1 MSLARQPVRIA
12 VAGAGLIGKRHIE
25 HVVAEPTS
33 ELYAVIDP
41 AAEGAQLAQLHGVP
55 HYPDFAAMMAAGRP
69 DGVVFATPTQMH
81 VANGEAAVAAGL
93 PALIEK
99 PIADDVVAAEAL
111 VLRAEAVGVPLL
123 IGHHRRHNPMIQ
135 RAKEIVDAGRLG
147 RIVAVHGFF
156 WLMKP
161 DDYFEVAW
169 RRQEGAGPILTNLI
183 HDIDLLRY
191 LVGEIG
197 AVQAMTSNAMRKFSI
212 EETAA
217 ITCQFEN
224 GALGTIAVS
233 DTIVAPW
240 SWEQTTG
247 ENPAYPQTDQSC
259 YTIGGTHG
267 SLTVPKLE
275 VWSNAGKRSWWE
287 PFTVER
293 TYAALDD
300 PLRLQIRH
308 FCKVVRGEEQ
318 PLVSGR
324 EGLKTLRVIEAI
336 KKAAKEGGRVRVA

>member
-1 MSLARQPVRIA
+1 MMIRAIRLA
-12 VAGAGLIGKRHIE
+12 VAGAGLIGRRHIE
-25 HVVAEPTS
+25 HIVAEP
-33 ELYAVIDP
+33 EAALHCVIDP
-41 AAEGAQLAQLHGVP
+41 AAAGADIARKYGVP
-55 HYPDFAAMMAAGRP
+55 YFPDFGAMLAAGRP
-69 DGVVFATPTQMH
+69 DGIVFATPTQMH

-99 PIADDVVAAEAL
+99 PIADDAAAAERMVAQ
-111 VLRAEAVGVPLL
+111 AEAAGVPLL

-135 RAKEIVDAGRLG
+135 RAKAIVDTGRLG

-156 WLMKP
+156 WIFKP
-161 DDYFEVAW
+161 DDYFDVAW
-169 RRQEGAGPILTNLI
+169 RRAEGAGPILTNLI

-191 LVGEIG
+191 LVGEVR
-197 AVQAMTSNAMRKFSI
+197 AVQAMTSNAVRGFPV

-217 ITCQFEN
+217 VTLQFEN
-224 GALGTIAVS
+224 GALGTIAIS

-247 ENPAYPQTDQSC
+247 ENPVYPQTDQSC
-259 YTIGGTHG
+259 YTIGGTHA

-275 VWSNAGKRSWWE
+275 VWSNADKRSWWE
-287 PFTVER
+287 PFTIER
-293 TYAALDD
+293 TYAALED

-308 FCKVVRGEEQ
+308 FCRVVRGEEA

-324 EGLKTLRVIEAI
+324 EGLATLRVIEAI
-336 KKAAKEGGRVRVA
+336 KRAGKDGGSVDVK

>member
-1 MSLARQPVRIA
+1 MTQAVRLA
-12 VAGAGLIGKRHIE
+12 VAGAGLIGRRHIE
-25 HVVAEPTS
+25 HIVAEPDAA
-33 ELYAVIDP
+33 LHCVIDP
-41 AAEGAQLAQLHGVP
+41 APAGADIARKYGVP
-55 HYPDFAAMMAAGRP
+55 HFPDFDAMLAAGRP

-81 VANGEAAVAAGL
+81 VANGEAAIAAGL

-99 PIADDVVAAEAL
+99 PIADDAAAAEAM
-111 VLRAEAVGVPLL
+111 VMRAEAAGVALL
-123 IGHHRRHNPMIQ
+123 IGHHRRHNTMIQ
-135 RAKEIVDAGRLG
+135 RAKDIIDAGRLG

-156 WLMKP
+156 WILKP
-161 DDYFEVAW
+161 DDYYDEAW
-169 RRQEGAGPILTNLI
+169 RRAEGAGPILTNLI

-191 LVGEIG
+191 LVGEVS
-197 AVQAMTSNAMRKFSI
+197 AVQALTSNAVRGFPI

-217 ITCQFEN
+217 VTLQFEN

-247 ENPAYPQTDQSC
+247 ENPVYPQTDQSC

-293 TYAALDD
+293 TYAVLDD
-300 PLRLQIRH
+300 PLRLQVRH
-308 FCKVVRGEEQ
+308 FCRVVRGEEA

-324 EGLKTLRVIEAI
+324 EGLATLRVIEAI
-336 KKAAKEGGRVRVA
+336 KTAARVGGTVGVIAG